1 MRKFPFIFIP
11 LQIFY
16 LSFPLLYEIP
26 TLIPFIPTPN
36 SLYSY
41 PDSPHSHYFDPDS
54 RIPIIPLIPFSD
66 SPFRLLQVGEK
77 FLDFALTT

>member
-26 TLIPFIPTPN
+26 TLILFIPAPN
-36 SLYSY
+36 SL
-41 PDSPHSHYFDPDS
+41 HSHYFDTDS
-54 RIPIIPLIPFSD
+54 RIPIILLIPFSD
-66 SPFRLLQVGEK
+66 PPFRLLQVGEN
-77 FLDFALTT
+77 FLNFALTT

>member
-16 LSFPLLYEIP
+16 LSFPLLYE
-26 TLIPFIPTPN
+26 IPTPN